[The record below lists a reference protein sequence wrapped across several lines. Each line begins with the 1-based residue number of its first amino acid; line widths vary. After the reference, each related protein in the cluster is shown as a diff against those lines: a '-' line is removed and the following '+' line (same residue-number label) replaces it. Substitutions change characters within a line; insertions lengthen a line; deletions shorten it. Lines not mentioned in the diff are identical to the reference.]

1 MKKFKIFVCLFSL
14 ALFVMAGLGC
24 QQSGAGV
31 EALRG
36 AIKKT
41 DNGELVF
48 TASGKTYAVESQQ
61 DLNAMIGKFVKV
73 TGAVSEKDG
82 KLTIAVNSVN
92 AE

>member
-1 MKKFKIFVCLFSL
+1 MKKFKSIVCLILL
-14 ALFVMAGLGC
+14 AAFVLAGFGC

-41 DNGELVF
+41 NNGELVF
-48 TASGKTYAVESQQ
+48 TASGKTYVVESQQ
-61 DLNAMIGKFVKV
+61 DLTEMVGKFVKV
-73 TGAVSEKDG
+73 TGAISEKDG